1 MDKTA
6 VFIQRIG
13 SLNELFIPKVVV
25 VVDVVVVVVNAIG
38 KLYSKSGG
46 INTLAAAY
54 LDHLYIAYT
63 KVITKR

>member
-1 MDKTA
+1 MNKTA

-25 VVDVVVVVVNAIG
+25 VFDVAVVVNAVG

-46 INTLAAAY
+46 IGTLAAAY
-54 LDHLYIAYT
+54 LDHFRPNFYLVSKLY
-63 KVITKR
+63 